1 MKQVAMIFLMFL
13 LAQLLGLFTGAL
25 LVDLQSV
32 MPGISELNVAPGG
45 QSGDVS
51 NSLFF
56 LLYILAGAALILV
69 VLKLY
74 KGVMLFKLM
83 ETMIIFVASS
93 IVFFAVFLMLGV
105 PYFEE
110 LSLICALGLAVL
122 KFIFPKIRNTTAV
135 ISSAG
140 VGAIFGFSL
149 DIIPAILFVFGL
161 CLYDFL
167 SVFWTKHMITMAR
180 ELSRREL
187 SFSVSST
194 GKSYKASHARPSK
207 LREMPKEDRI
217 TTLELGTG
225 DMAVPL
231 MLAVSAYKI
240 GGFAASFAVIVGS
253 SLALAY
259 VLYYVYKKRVF
270 LPALPPL
277 AFGGLLVLAVAKLIG
292 LF

>member
-13 LAQLLGLFTGAL
+13 LAQLLGLYVGAML
-25 LVDLQSV
+25 ITLSSV
-32 MPGISELNVAPGG
+32 MPEISQLNVAPGG
-45 QSGDVS
+45 ESGDVS

-56 LLYILAGAALILV
+56 LLYILAGAAVILI

-74 KGVMLFKLM
+74 KGLILFKLM
-83 ETMIIFVASS
+83 ETMIILVASF
-93 IVFFAVFLMLGV
+93 IVFFAVFIALGV
-105 PYFEE
+105 PNYEE
-110 LSLICALGLAVL
+110 LSLVFALGLAVM
-122 KFIFPKIRNTTAV
+122 KFIFPRIRNATAV
-135 ISSAG
+135 IASAG

-167 SVFWTKHMITMAR
+167 SVFWTRHMITMAR
-180 ELSRREL
+180 ELGKREL
-187 SFSVSST
+187 SFSVSAS
-194 GKSYKASHARPSK
+194 GKSYKAYRAPPSRLK
-207 LREMPKEDRI
+207 TMPKEEKI

-231 MLAVSAYKI
+231 MLAVSAYKV
-240 GGFAASFAVIVGS
+240 GGLVSSFSVVIGS

-259 VLYYVYKKRVF
+259 VLYYVYKNRVF

-277 AFGGLLVLAVAKLIG
+277 AFGGLLVLAVVKLVG

>member
-1 MKQVAMIFLMFL
+1 MKQVVMIFLMFL
-13 LAQLLGLFTGAL
+13 LAQLLGLYVGAML
-25 LVDLQSV
+25 INLQTV
-32 MPGISELNVAPGG
+32 MPEISQLNVAPGG

-56 LLYILAGAALILV
+56 LLYILAGAAVILI

-74 KGVMLFKLM
+74 KGMILFKLM
-83 ETMIIFVASS
+83 ETMIIFVASF
-93 IVFFAVFLMLGV
+93 IVFFVAFITLRV
-105 PYFEE
+105 PNFEE
-110 LSLICALGLAVL
+110 LSLLSALGLAVL
-122 KFIFPKIRNTTAV
+122 KFIFPKIRNATAV
-135 ISSAG
+135 IASAG

-149 DIIPAILFVFGL
+149 DIVPAILFIFGL

-180 ELSRREL
+180 ELGKREL
-187 SFSVSST
+187 SFSVSAT
-194 GKSYKASHARPSK
+194 GKSYKAYRAPPSRLK
-207 LREMPKEDRI
+207 AMPKEDKI

-231 MLAVSAYKI
+231 MLAVSAYKV
-240 GGFAASFAVIVGS
+240 GGLVSSFSVIIGS

-259 VLYYVYKKRVF
+259 VLYYVYKNRVF

-277 AFGGLLVLAVAKLIG
+277 AFGGLLVLAVSKLLG